1 MALKQET
8 AISILQA
15 YRAKFDDVI
24 DAYGTR
30 KFNQATKS
38 NNTDYKTKFKKHC
51 HHIKQSI
58 DSELEKSDQGIE
70 INCQSIVNDIFKLQE
85 QYEHYFY
92 QTQERK
98 ANCCLF
104 FKHSMNRSF
113 LHLYNKHLSRVTH
126 FVEKVIQSECASF
139 ISQKGNICE
148 KAHVSTILNFI
159 CNQKTN
165 NALYRHSV
173 MRTPF
178 EKDFT
183 RVESKLDSIMGSIK
197 DNMHSLQAE
206 GLSKKQSHYSDM
218 YLELATLQIE

>member
-85 QYEHYFY
+85 QYEYYFH

-165 NALYRHSV
+165 IECLYCS
-173 MRTPF
+173 RTTIGPTTSLRRSRGPSA
-178 EKDFT
+178 EPNVT
-183 RVESKLDSIMGSIK
+183 CAEERILDGAR
-197 DNMHSLQAE
+197 DRA
-206 GLSKKQSHYSDM
+206 
-218 YLELATLQIE
+218 ACP